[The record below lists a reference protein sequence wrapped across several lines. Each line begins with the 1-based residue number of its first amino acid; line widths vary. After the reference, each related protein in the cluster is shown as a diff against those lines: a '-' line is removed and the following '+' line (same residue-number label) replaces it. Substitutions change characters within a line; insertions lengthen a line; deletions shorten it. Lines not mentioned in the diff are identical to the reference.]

1 MGDIVGHVGDGNF
14 HTLMLVEP
22 GNAEEIATA
31 KRIARRMADR
41 AIAVGGTISG
51 EHGIGVGK
59 RDLMLD
65 QHGEACAVMS
75 AIKRALDPSNI
86 MNPGKL
92 LPDFN

>member
-1 MGDIVGHVGDGNF
+1 M
-14 HTLMLVEP
+14 
-22 GNAEEIATA
+22 AAIAKALA
-31 KRIARRMADR
+31 KRTKSQGCPAAAR
-41 AIAVGGTISG
+41 IGGTISG

-75 AIKRALDPSNI
+75 AIKRALDPNNI

-92 LPDFN
+92 VLAPARAGQ